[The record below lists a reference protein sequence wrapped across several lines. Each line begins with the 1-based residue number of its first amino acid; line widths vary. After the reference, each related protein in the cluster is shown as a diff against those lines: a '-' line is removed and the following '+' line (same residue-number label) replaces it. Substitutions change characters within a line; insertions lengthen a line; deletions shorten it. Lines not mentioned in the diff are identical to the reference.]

1 MRRGRFQCSVSN
13 AVRSFLMKAYS
24 VPNAVPGSK
33 VIRPPAA
40 QTYTLTLDRASQVY
54 VANPPIK
61 VVIDGS
67 IRLSVDNGK
76 TEQVKL
82 APGSHKIELAAS
94 FRSAKVDVDLQRD
107 TLIRIGFSRLT
118 GKLTT
123 EVI

>member
-1 MRRGRFQCSVSN
+1 MFCFKCGAQLPDESIFCPKCGTRVQGDP
-13 AVRSFLMKAYS
+13 A
-24 VPNAVPGSK
+24 
-33 VIRPPAA
+33 PAA

-94 FRSAKVDVDLQRD
+94 FHSAKVDVDLQRD

>member
-1 MRRGRFQCSVSN
+1 MFCFKCGAQLPDESIFCSKCGARVQGEP
-13 AVRSFLMKAYS
+13 AQ
-24 VPNAVPGSK
+24 
-33 VIRPPAA
+33 AA

-118 GKLTT
+118 GKLNA